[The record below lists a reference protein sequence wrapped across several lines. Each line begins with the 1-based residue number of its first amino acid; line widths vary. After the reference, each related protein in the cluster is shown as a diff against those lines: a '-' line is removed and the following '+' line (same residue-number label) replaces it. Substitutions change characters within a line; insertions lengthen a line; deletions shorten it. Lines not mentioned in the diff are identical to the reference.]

1 MFSKRLIIYML
12 FALIAGS
19 LGYLGLMKWPKPPL
33 PRSTSIPNAL
43 TMPKERTVK
52 SSAHLYF
59 INKDN
64 SFLAAEKRELLHSDD
79 ATSLAKTIVNAV
91 ITGPKELVRTLPAD
105 TELRALFID
114 PVKTAYVDFNESIQE
129 NHPGGIRSE
138 LFTIYSIVNS
148 LVLNIPEIETVKILI
163 AGREPMTLAG
173 HIDTR
178 FHFKAH
184 MLLVR

>member
-1 MFSKRLIIYML
+1 ML

-64 SFLAAEKRELLHSDD
+64 SFLAAEKRELLHLDD
-79 ATSLAKTIVNAV
+79 ATSLAKTIVNAL
-91 ITGPKELVRTLPAD
+91 ITGPKDLVRTLPAD
-105 TELRALFID
+105 SELRALFINQG
-114 PVKTAYVDFNESIQE
+114 KTAYVDFIQGKELKNIMRYSNYQRLTQVKPESAKKRYWQK
-129 NHPGGIRSE
+129 PGNSFIRPRPLLFLMEIFPHLKYGLKIGIPS
-138 LFTIYSIVNS
+138 
-148 LVLNIPEIETVKILI
+148 ILI
-163 AGREPMTLAG
+163 DRWDGIL
-173 HIDTR
+173 
-178 FHFKAH
+178 
-184 MLLVR
+184 